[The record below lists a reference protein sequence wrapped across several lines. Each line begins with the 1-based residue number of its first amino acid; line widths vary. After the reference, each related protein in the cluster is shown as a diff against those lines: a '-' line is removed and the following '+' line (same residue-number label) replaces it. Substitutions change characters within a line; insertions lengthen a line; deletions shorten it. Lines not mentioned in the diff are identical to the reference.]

1 MSATRL
7 LAAAERAI
15 RDELRGPDGRA
26 PFGPRAE
33 GPADARP
40 ADALAAFLGRSV

>member
-7 LAAAERAI
+7 LAAAERAV

-33 GPADARP
+33 APAEARP

>member
-33 GPADARP
+33 GPARRTAWH
-40 ADALAAFLGRSV
+40 ALAAFLGRSV